1 MKVNMQYQEH
11 YPISIAEKLVCID
24 DRFTLPV
31 IVFKADFCINK
42 LIKWIFRKQKKINRV
57 I

>member
-1 MKVNMQYQEH
+1 MQYPEH